1 MIDYEILRRGHCFEV
16 RAIRRLQHGECLLK
30 QYLGSLDLSD
40 RKKFLR
46 AIRRL
51 AEYGTPRSS
60 EKYRKLKGC
69 GDLHELKV
77 KPHRLLF
84 FFAGER
90 IAVFTHAF
98 AKHSDKTPQSELDR
112 AVNLR
117 TEYYE
122 TFGTPDA

>member
-1 MIDYEILRRGHCFEV
+1 MIDYKILITGERFEV
-16 RAIRRLQHGECLLK
+16 RAIRRLQHDESLLK

-46 AIRRL
+46 AIRKL

-60 EKYRKLKGC
+60 EKHRKLQGH
-69 GDLHELKV
+69 DNLYELKI
-77 KPHRLLF
+77 KRHRLLF